1 MAIYKQRRDELENQ
15 LNKGAL
21 WAVTYGD
28 LMSYLM
34 IFFLV
39 LFSFSI
45 AKTDKT
51 KSRKYE
57 ESLGN
62 IQKAFGGRADSRG
75 LERAKA
81 RENELQVE
89 RNLKE
94 TMQTDDLANL
104 VHIQSNERKVKLV
117 LTEGVLFAS
126 GKADLKEPA
135 KQVLAPIAAE
145 LKKLPNDV
153 LIEGHTDNV
162 PIKKGRYSSN
172 WELSMARAY
181 SVLQFMQEQGLSARH
196 LAGIGYGENRPV
208 GDNATIEGRAKNR
221 RIEISLMKTD

>member
-1 MAIYKQRRDELENQ
+1 MIYRNRRDELENQ
-15 LNKGAL
+15 LNRGAL

-34 IFFLV
+34 IFFLM

-45 AKTDKT
+45 AKTDKS

-57 ESLGN
+57 ESLVN
-62 IQKAFGGRADSRG
+62 IQKSFGGKSDEKR

-81 RENELQVE
+81 QENESKME
-89 RNLKE
+89 SNLKE
-94 TMQTDDLANL
+94 SMQTNDLSKL
-104 VHIQSNERKVKLV
+104 VQIQSSERKVKLV
-117 LTEGVLFAS
+117 LTEGILFAS
-126 GKADLKEPA
+126 GRADLKEPA

-145 LKKLPNDV
+145 LKKLPNDII
-153 LIEGHTDNV
+153 IEGHTDNV
-162 PIKKGRYSSN
+162 PIKSGKYSSN

-181 SVLQFMQEQGLSARH
+181 SVLEYFSQQGIPARH
-196 LAGIGYGENRPV
+196 LAGLGYGENRPI
-208 GDNATIEGRAKNR
+208 GDNASVEGRARNR